1 MTTILMEQVMTEN
14 NIKVKNIKELYYFV
28 INSPEFTEVWTL
40 NKNNLSENEKIALN
54 NSQNSTNRINI

>member
-1 MTTILMEQVMTEN
+1 MTEN